1 MTIAKIFAL
10 NANTQSQTSFLR
22 NPTYMQFDEENMFKT
37 KLKGF
42 LC

>member
-10 NANTQSQTSFLR
+10 NANAQNQTSFLR
-22 NPTYMQFDEENMFKT
+22 NSTYMQVDEENMFKT